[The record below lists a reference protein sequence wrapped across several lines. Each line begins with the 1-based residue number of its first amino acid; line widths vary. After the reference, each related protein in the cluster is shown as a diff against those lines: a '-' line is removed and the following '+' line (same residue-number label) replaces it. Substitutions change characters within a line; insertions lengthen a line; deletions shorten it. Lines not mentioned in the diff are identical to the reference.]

1 MNRKRSRKVPNLSH
15 FGPIWPNLVA
25 NLTWVILCTQRD
37 HLWFAHGLL
46 TGNNCEQTMS
56 WVDEYWGQQGGHN
69 SAHSGS
75 NVTEWQAYKSGTC
88 SVSHNV
94 LKSKLK
100 KSRICSIWGQSDSL
114 WAQIWESL
122 EGPLYLYC
130 ASGGGEDVLSRQ
142 RRGDRGQGKTM
153 KYCVSTFSINCY
165 TACFICNISVFCYVC
180 SVVDDLWGTVH
191 SRRSRYYLNVLD

>member
-1 MNRKRSRKVPNLSH
+1 MQDAGTTDNSDVKFSIQIGSDWTQMGQIWDFFRSDSENFGDLKKNQICPILGQSDPIGSQNLLKLIWKSPKFVP
-15 FGPIWPNLVA
+15 FWPNLVA

-94 LKSKLK
+94 LKSKFK
-100 KSRICSIWGQSDSL
+100 KSQICPIWFQS
-114 WAQIWESL
+114 E
-122 EGPLYLYC
+122 PLC
-130 ASGGGEDVLSRQ
+130 A
-142 RRGDRGQGKTM
+142 
-153 KYCVSTFSINCY
+153 
-165 TACFICNISVFCYVC
+165 
-180 SVVDDLWGTVH
+180 
-191 SRRSRYYLNVLD
+191 